1 MNSRSF
7 FRVLA
12 ALAVLG
18 SLGGCASLSKSECLN
33 ANWEDIGI
41 RDGANG
47 QPEEYL
53 IRHSTACA
61 KVNVVPDRGAYL
73 HGREQ
78 GLERFC
84 VPHRAYQLGEYG
96 NGFDVGICRNF
107 DQERLQV
114 AYEKGRD
121 VNQRSNE
128 LSNIDNEIRSIN
140 TRLEGAD
147 KNKDDNDKDK
157 QQPLTKKERDALIFR
172 LGMLTVQ
179 RVDAQRAYDDARYRA
194 RDL

>member
-1 MNSRSF
+1 MNSRSLI
-7 FRVLA
+7 RVFA
-12 ALAVLG
+12 ALAVLA

-53 IRHSTACA
+53 ILHSTACA
-61 KVNVVPDRGAYL
+61 KVHVVPDRGAYL
-73 HGREQ
+73 HGRET

-84 VPHRAYQLGEYG
+84 VPHRAYQIGEYG

-121 VNQRSNE
+121 VHQRSADLN
-128 LSNIDNEIRSIN
+128 SIDNELRDIHV
-140 TRLEGAD
+140 RLE
-147 KNKDDNDKDK
+147 DKDK
-157 QQPLTKKERDALIFR
+157 EHPLTKKDRDQLMFR
-172 LGMLTVQ
+172 LGVLTVE
-179 RVDAQRAYDDARYRA
+179 RVNAQKAYDDARYRA